1 MIRCNN
7 CGWFNLDSAKRC
19 EMCDEELT
27 GLPIENL
34 NLTVE
39 ESDSEEENP
48 HAADPVPVPKPVE
61 SSPMMET
68 VRLEKDAKV
77 EVPSPSMTQ
86 TVLDA
91 SAVLAS
97 EEPVECP
104 KCRYPVFGYAETCPN
119 CGASLK
125 SAMSEKHPV
134 QDVPALTVKEDSKIP
149 DPAPAPADSPQSKLL
164 KGTVREMA
172 AAHAVSSANYARETV
187 REIPKELIS
196 NKEEHDYDW
205 CLIPVESP
213 DSETIYMRS
222 GEIIRI
228 GNRTYKFQKR

>member
-27 GLPIENL
+27 GLPIENP
-34 NLTVE
+34 NFTGE
-39 ESDSEEENP
+39 EKDSAEDNP
-48 HAADPVPVPKPVE
+48 YAADSVSNPVE
-61 SSPMMET
+61 SNPMMET
-68 VRLEKDAKV
+68 VRLEKEVKV
-77 EVPSPSMTQ
+77 EVPSPSITQ

-104 KCRYPVFGYAETCPN
+104 KCRYPVFGYAEACPN

-125 SAMSEKHPV
+125 SAMSERHPV
-134 QDVPALTVKEDSKIP
+134 QDVPAFTVKEDSKIP
-149 DPAPAPADSPQSKLL
+149 DHAPAPADTPQSKLL

-213 DSETIYMRS
+213 DSETIFMRS

-228 GNRTYKFQKR
+228 GNRTYKFQKK

>member
-34 NLTVE
+34 NFTGE
-39 ESDSEEENP
+39 ENDSEKDDH
-48 HAADPVPVPKPVE
+48 HAADAVPNPVE

-68 VRLEKDAKV
+68 VRLQEEVKV

-91 SAVLAS
+91 SAILAS

-125 SAMSEKHPV
+125 SAMSERHPV
-134 QDVPALTVKEDSKIP
+134 QDVPALTVKEDGQIP
-149 DPAPAPADSPQSKLL
+149 DPAPAPAVTPQSNLL

-172 AAHAVSSANYARETV
+172 AAHSVSSANYARETV

-196 NKEEHDYDW
+196 NKEDHDYDG
-205 CLIPVESP
+205 CLIPIESP
-213 DSETIYMRS
+213 DSETIFMRS

>member
-34 NLTVE
+34 NFTGE
-39 ESDSEEENP
+39 ENDSEKDDH
-48 HAADPVPVPKPVE
+48 HAADAVPNPVE

-68 VRLEKDAKV
+68 VRLQEEVKV

-91 SAVLAS
+91 SAILAS

-125 SAMSEKHPV
+125 SAMSERHPV
-134 QDVPALTVKEDSKIP
+134 QDVPALTVKEDGQIP
-149 DPAPAPADSPQSKLL
+149 DPAPAPAVTPQSNLL
-164 KGTVREMA
+164 KGTV
-172 AAHAVSSANYARETV
+172 RETV